1 MDAANIITLILS
13 GISATS
19 VFIMSFVEAQRSR
32 RNKQESKQSNWYQ
45 AEVLSPAKIDDHF
58 NDLYDIL
65 NNNTFSKQEKCE
77 QLNDAMLE
85 FFYNS
90 INYIAFFNVDKCNE
104 LKQQIMIAI
113 DDIMYAILIS
123 DENLSPRTSEKI
135 LSVYRMRIMHLF
147 YKFDLKAKK
156 HREKRQ

>member
-1 MDAANIITLILS
+1 MDAANIITLVLS

-32 RNKQESKQSNWYQ
+32 RDKQENKQANWYQ

-58 NDLYDIL
+58 NDLHDIL
-65 NNNTFSKQEKCE
+65 NNGNLSKQEKCE

-113 DDIMYAILIS
+113 DDIMYSILIA
-123 DENLSPRTSEKI
+123 DENLPPRTGEKI

-147 YKFDLKAKK
+147 YKFDLKSKK
-156 HREKRQ
+156 RKEKTQ